1 MPGGCGAMSKRGRN
15 PDRGM
20 VQLTLPLS
28 SLPSQRLK
36 AGSLRTSEAV
46 KEALRAALRSCGLSR
61 ETVADELTRLTGEA
75 VSIHQINNWAA
86 PGKGDRSIPLEQ
98 LAALTL
104 VTGDSGLARAAL
116 GCSGWTVLRPEDAPF
131 YELGRLTAEE
141 KARAKR
147 KREVWEK
154 IG

>member
-1 MPGGCGAMSKRGRN
+1 
-15 PDRGM
+15 M

-28 SLPSQRLK
+28 SLPSQKLK

-46 KEALRAALRSCGLSR
+46 KEALRQALRSCGLSR
-61 ETVADELTRLTGEA
+61 DTVADELTRLTGES

-86 PGKGDRSIPLEQ
+86 PGKDDRSIPLEQ
-98 LAALTL
+98 LAALTA
-104 VTGDSGLARAAL
+104 VTGDAGLARAAL
-116 GCSGWTVLRPEDAPF
+116 ACAGWAVLHPDEVPIF
-131 YELGRLTAEE
+131 ELGRITAED

-147 KREVWEK
+147 KRELWEK